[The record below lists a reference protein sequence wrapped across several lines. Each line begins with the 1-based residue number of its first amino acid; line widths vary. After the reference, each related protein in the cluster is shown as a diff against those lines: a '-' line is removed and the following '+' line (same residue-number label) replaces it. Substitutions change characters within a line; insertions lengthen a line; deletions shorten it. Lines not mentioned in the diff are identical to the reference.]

1 MGQTWTKSVLPV
13 VMFGLNKMNPG
24 VNFLLMEVNLNL
36 GMHQSETGKRHSRGK
51 LLFSLLCL
59 SPRCLCRQ
67 QTIKHRVWTCFQF
80 FLPDV
85 AKIPAWR
92 LN

>member
-51 LLFSLLCL
+51 LLFSPLCL

-67 QTIKHRVWTCFQF
+67 QTKNIESGPAFSFFSPMLPK
-80 FLPDV
+80 FLPGV
-85 AKIPAWR
+85 
-92 LN
+92 